1 MSRKSTDKSTAS
13 GLPVGALIPQPHGGA
28 IRNGGT
34 NVGGTGRPRSALR
47 DRLTGSF
54 EDRITVLEH
63 IADGKVEVRL
73 VGVCEACGHEGD
85 PLTLDEI
92 KAATPAIADRLKAID
107 LMGKYGPGSV
117 KELSADVV
125 RDKLTQTIRIISE
138 ALAPEQAEAL
148 LVRIEPVWK

>member
-1 MSRKSTDKSTAS
+1 MPKKSTDQSTEPVV
-13 GLPVGALIPQPHGGA
+13 PVGALIPQPHGGA

-34 NVGGTGRPRSALR
+34 NVGGPGRPRSALR

-63 IADGKVEVRL
+63 VADGIVSVRL
-73 VGVCEACGHEGD
+73 VGKCEACGHEGG

-107 LMGKYGPGSV
+107 LMGKYGPGAV
-117 KELSADVV
+117 KEVSVDEVQGRLQ
-125 RDKLTQTIRIISE
+125 QTINEIFATLPTDE
-138 ALAPEQAEAL
+138 AQA
-148 LVRIEPVWK
+148 LVDRIEAFWQ